1 MLTKFWVDDNGAI
14 ISAELVLLM
23 TIVVIGLITGMV
35 ALRNMIVTELADV
48 GAAIGAL
55 NQSYS
60 FSGTAIGTSSPCNTA
75 GSSWADGLDPGDN
88 GMEQGGTTSA
98 GISLVEPPMPEGS

>member
-1 MLTKFWVDDNGAI
+1 MANRLWIDERGAL

-60 FSGTAIGTSSPCNTA
+60 FDGTAIGTSSPANTA
-75 GSSWADGLDPGDN
+75 GSSWTDGLDPGDT
-88 GMEQGGTTSA
+88 GMSQSGPTSG
-98 GISLVEPPMPEGS
+98 GISLVEPPMAEGD